1 MPRRTG
7 ELLAALLLALPA
19 AAPAEEADEPARL
32 SARADRTEIVLGEVL
47 AVLVEVEGPEPPTA
61 VEPPTSDDF
70 SIVSRGESRQ
80 SFFGLSG
87 GSARARHVVRV
98 TFGILP
104 RRAGPLTIPAFAAVV
119 GGTRLET
126 PPIAVVVA
134 PAAAAP
140 AGPSAPAAP
149 PGGRR
154 GTWRGWERDLALE
167 VRLDRRDVFLGE
179 QATASVWLLS
189 PVPVV
194 GTHGFRPPSYDGF
207 WAEIVESPRTLEAEV
222 RDVGGVPTRAYL
234 LQRVALFP
242 TRAGALS
249 LGAFEADVEVRLGG
263 GAFDPFPAHRRA
275 RRRSPPLEIRVR
287 PLPAGAPGGFEA
299 VNVGK
304 IDLAAE
310 IVPASVAAGEPATV
324 RLTAS
329 GEGNVRA
336 WSLPRLARLAGA
348 RAYEPTSSDR
358 VEPRRARVR
367 GARLLETVIVP
378 DGRGEVV
385 IPPVSWSF
393 FDPAARAYRTVRTA
407 ELRLAVSPGAPA
419 GSAPGAN
426 PLAAGLRPIRS
437 GGRLAARMP
446 PPWRGPLFL
455 LGLALPVLGFAGLA
469 AADLARERAR
479 AGSGARRLREAGRAA
494 RRRLARAGR
503 LARRG
508 GRADLLAEVERA
520 LVGYASDKL
529 ARPAAGLTRQDLAR
543 ALGAAGAH
551 APAVRALAS
560 ALDACDAARFGG
572 SGDDP
577 AEILSAAERALRL
590 LEEADWGPGEGRA

>member
-19 AAPAEEADEPARL
+19 AAPAEDAEEPARV
-32 SARADRTEIVLGEVL
+32 SARADRAEIVLGEVL
-47 AVLVEVEGPEPPTA
+47 AVLVEVDAPEPPTA
-61 VEPPTSDDF
+61 VEPPASEDF

-98 TFGILP
+98 TFGLLP
-104 RRAGPLTIPAFAAVV
+104 RRAGPLTIPAFVAVV
-119 GGTRLET
+119 GGARHET
-126 PPIAVVVA
+126 QPIAVVVA
-134 PAAAAP
+134 PATAAP
-140 AGPSAPAAP
+140 SGPSAPSTP
-149 PGGRR
+149 PGRR

-167 VRLDRRDVFLGE
+167 VRLDRREVFLGE

-207 WAEIVESPRTLEAEV
+207 WAEIVETPRTLEAEV

-263 GAFDPFPAHRRA
+263 GAFDPFPSHRRA
-275 RRRSPPLEIRVR
+275 RRRSAPLQIRVR
-287 PLPAGAPGGFEA
+287 PLPPGAPGAFEP

-304 IDLAAE
+304 IELAAE
-310 IVPASVAAGEPATV
+310 IVPTSVAAGEPATV
-324 RLTAS
+324 RITAS

-336 WSLPRLARLAGA
+336 WSLPRLPRLAGA

-378 DGRGEVV
+378 DGQGEVV
-385 IPPVSWSF
+385 VPPVSWSF

-426 PLAAGLRPIRS
+426 PLVAGLRPIRS
-437 GGRLAARMP
+437 GGRLSARSP

-455 LGLALPVLGFAGLA
+455 MGLALPVLGFAGLA
-469 AADLARERAR
+469 AADLVRDRAR
-479 AGSGARRLREAGRAA
+479 AGTGARRLREAGRAA
-494 RRRLARAGR
+494 RRRLARADR
-503 LARRG
+503 LSRRG
-508 GRADLLAEVERA
+508 GRSDLLAEVERA
-520 LVGYASDKL
+520 LLGYASDKL
-529 ARPAAGLTRQDLAR
+529 SRPAAGLTRQDLAR
-543 ALGAAGAH
+543 ALAAAGAH
-551 APAVRALAS
+551 PPAVRAIAS

-572 SGDDP
+572 SGAEP
-577 AEILSAAERALRL
+577 AEILAAAERALRL
-590 LEEADWGPGEGRA
+590 LEEADWGSGEGRA

>member
-19 AAPAEEADEPARL
+19 AAPAEDAEEPARV
-32 SARADRTEIVLGEVL
+32 SARADRAEIVLGEVL
-47 AVLVEVEGPEPPTA
+47 AVLVEVDAPEPPTA
-61 VEPPTSDDF
+61 VEPPASEDF

-98 TFGILP
+98 TFGLLP
-104 RRAGPLTIPAFAAVV
+104 RRAGPLAIPAFVAVV
-119 GGTRLET
+119 GGARHET
-126 PPIAVVVA
+126 QPIAVVVA
-134 PAAAAP
+134 PATAAP
-140 AGPSAPAAP
+140 SGPSAPSTP
-149 PGGRR
+149 PGRR

-167 VRLDRRDVFLGE
+167 VRLDRREVFLGE

-207 WAEIVESPRTLEAEV
+207 WAENVETPRTLEAEV

-263 GAFDPFPAHRRA
+263 GAFDPFPSHRRA
-275 RRRSPPLEIRVR
+275 RRRSAPLQIRVR
-287 PLPAGAPGGFEA
+287 PLPPGAPGAFEP

-304 IDLAAE
+304 IELAAE
-310 IVPASVAAGEPATV
+310 IVPTSVAAGEPATV
-324 RLTAS
+324 RITAS

-336 WSLPRLARLAGA
+336 WSLPRLPRLARA

-378 DGRGEVV
+378 DGQGEVV
-385 IPPVSWSF
+385 VPPVSWSF

-426 PLAAGLRPIRS
+426 PLVAGLRPIRS
-437 GGRLAARMP
+437 GGRLSARSP

-455 LGLALPVLGFAGLA
+455 MGLALPVLGFAGLA
-469 AADLARERAR
+469 AADLVRDRAR
-479 AGSGARRLREAGRAA
+479 AGTGARRLREAGRAA
-494 RRRLARAGR
+494 RRRLARADR
-503 LARRG
+503 LSRRG
-508 GRADLLAEVERA
+508 GRSDLLAEVERA
-520 LVGYASDKL
+520 LLGYASDKL
-529 ARPAAGLTRQDLAR
+529 SRPAAGLTRQDLAR
-543 ALGAAGAH
+543 ALAAAGAH
-551 APAVRALAS
+551 PPAVRAIAS

-572 SGDDP
+572 SGAEP
-577 AEILSAAERALRL
+577 AEILAAAERALRL
-590 LEEADWGPGEGRA
+590 LEEADWGSGEARA